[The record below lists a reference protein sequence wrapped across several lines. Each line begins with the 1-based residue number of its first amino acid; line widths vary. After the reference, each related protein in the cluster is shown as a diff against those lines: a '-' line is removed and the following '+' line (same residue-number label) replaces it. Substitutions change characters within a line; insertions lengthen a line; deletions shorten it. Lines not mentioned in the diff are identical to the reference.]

1 MLKKQD
7 VHVRPKFNGNDSV
20 STVYCGERIGH
31 HGVAQ
36 ARLVEE
42 ERNKGH
48 WSLQCPG
55 VWRLGS
61 GLDV

>member
-7 VHVRPKFNGNDSV
+7 VHVRPKFDGNDSV
-20 STVYCGERIGH
+20 STVHCGERIGH

-55 VWRLGS
+55 V
-61 GLDV
+61 